1 MQQLK
6 FLLPKDVEEK
16 EILKRYIEIN
26 ENYKIPNK
34 DVEVEFHCQFLRLD
48 KELDYRSY
56 IHRREYTEDE
66 FIKDYIKTNYK
77 RYVLDTYKFVGV
89 FDESKRF
96 IGKMHEAQGQF
107 IKALDKLEF
116 FEKIESE
123 MYNYFANSFN
133 NLDFRNL
140 YQKRDGIYLGTRGI
154 PSAIEDPLFDQR
166 MLGVLLQGDNKIMT
180 TKEYH
185 NQLRKIKKEL
195 NARKQD

>member
-1 MQQLK
+1 MKQLK
-6 FLLPKDVEEK
+6 FLLPKDFEEK
-16 EILKRYIEIN
+16 EKLERYIKIN

-34 DVEVEFHCQFLRLD
+34 DVEVEFHCQFLRLE

-56 IHRREYTEDE
+56 ILKREYTEDE
-66 FIKDYIKTNYK
+66 FIKDYIKRNYK
-77 RYVLDTYKFVGV
+77 RYVLDSYEFVGV

-96 IGKMHEAQGQF
+96 VGKMHEALGQF
-107 IKALDKLEF
+107 VEALDKLEF

-123 MYNYFANSFN
+123 MYNYFDNHFN

-166 MLGVLLQGDNKIMT
+166 MLGVLLQGNDRIMT

-185 NQLRKIKKEL
+185 SQIRKIKKEL
-195 NARKQD
+195 NARKQN

>member
-1 MQQLK
+1 MKTLDY
-6 FLLPKDVEEK
+6 LLPEDVIRKK
-16 EILKRYIEIN
+16 ELELYIE
-26 ENYKIPNK
+26 ENKDKKIPNK
-34 DVEVEFHCQFLRLD
+34 DIEVEFHCQFLRLD

-56 IHRREYTEDE
+56 IHKREYTEDE

-77 RYVLDTYKFVGV
+77 KYVLDTYEFVGV

-96 IGKMHEAQGQF
+96 VGKMHEAQGQF
-107 IKALDKLEF
+107 VEALDKLEF

-123 MYNYFANSFN
+123 MYNYFDNHFN

-166 MLGVLLQGDNKIMT
+166 MLGVLLRGDNRIMT

-185 NQLRKIKKEL
+185 AQIRKIKKDAL
-195 NARKQD
+195 SN

>member
-1 MQQLK
+1 MKELK

-16 EILKRYIEIN
+16 EILERYIEIN

-34 DVEVEFHCQFLRLD
+34 DVEVEFVYEILSLE

-56 IHRREYTEDE
+56 ILKREYTEEE

-77 RYVLDTYKFVGV
+77 RYVLDSYEFVGV
-89 FDESKRF
+89 FDQRKRF
-96 IGKMHEAQGQF
+96 VGKMHEAQGQF
-107 IKALDKLEF
+107 VEALDKLEF

-123 MYNYFANSFN
+123 MYNYFDNHFN

-154 PSAIEDPLFDQR
+154 PSAIEDPLFNQR
-166 MLGVLLQGDNKIMT
+166 MLGVLLRGDNRIMT

-185 NQLRKIKKEL
+185 AQIRKIKKEL
-195 NARKQD
+195 KQQSK